1 MKLNIR
7 SHTIRPIICKLD
19 SKLYCVPKRKKIIA
33 KAINHILNVIDIITF
48 ENESKTTKEYLTNR
62 KYETLKIFLS
72 FFIEKGYCTLTQE
85 KMAYK
90 VGVSKPIIGEL
101 IKWLEEIEICQQIK
115 TVGAGKRRSSFYILT
130 LHPNYLYIL
139 EYFRTEWYFPL
150 EMNPLY
156 SKYRIELNELL

>member
-7 SHTIRPIICKLD
+7 SYTMRPIICKLD
-19 SKLYCVPKRKKIIA
+19 SKLYRVPKRKKIIT

-48 ENESKTTKEYLTNR
+48 ENEGKTTKEYLTSR
-62 KYETLKIFLS
+62 KYETLKMFLS
-72 FFIEKGYCTLTQE
+72 FVIEKGYCTLTQE

-90 VGVSKPIIGEL
+90 IGVSHPIINEL

-115 TVGAGKRRSSFYILT
+115 TVGAGRRRNSFYILT

-156 SKYRIELNELL
+156 SKYRIELTELL

>member
-7 SHTIRPIICKLD
+7 SYTIRPIIRKLD
-19 SKLYCVPKRKKIIA
+19 SKLYRVPKRKKLIN
-33 KAINHILNVIDIITF
+33 KAINHIINVIDIITF
-48 ENESKTTKEYLTNR
+48 ENESKTTKEYLTSR
-62 KYETLKIFLS
+62 KYETLKMFLS
-72 FFIEKGYCTLTQE
+72 FVIEKGYCTLTQE

-90 VGVSKPIIGEL
+90 TGVSKPIISDL
-101 IKWLEEIEICQQIK
+101 IKWLEEIEICQQIR
-115 TVGAGKRRSSFYILT
+115 TVGAGKRRNSFYILT

-150 EMNPLY
+150 EMNLLY